1 MAFQSGDLMV
11 VNRSGTDY
19 KALISDLLDVAEGQI
34 NDGKLTIKESQGTDG
49 GDALE
54 YEFTANQETDSQVV
68 IGNGCFQLVD
78 HEGNLLGDFF
88 ANQTQNEIF
97 RLPAPPTV
105 GSGNITIQP
114 GDGLASSGDGSH
126 NANQQDDTA
135 QVLSVRTGSGLE
147 INANGEVVVKPGAG
161 IEIDL
166 DGNVII
172 DPTFDLSNQVDK
184 ALGDL
189 TDVDDSSASEGE
201 VLVKLPDGSYG
212 FVPAVDLPETFR
224 PLGFANVGAPCPKD
238 TPEPGDLYIHHDPDI
253 TRDGDDDFVIADA
266 SWVGIAGETIYEGE
280 YVVYSTDNEWHRG
293 GGLHD
298 IEQVQ
303 ADWAEEDTNS
313 LAYIQNKPCVYECH
327 NYIQHLDPLPD

>member
-1 MAFQSGDLMV
+1 MAFQSDDLFV
-11 VNRSGTDY
+11 VNRAGVDY
-19 KALISDLLDVAEGQI
+19 KALIADLLAQA
-34 NDGKLTIKESQGTDG
+34 NDSVGKGDIVLT
-49 GDALE
+49 A
-54 YEFTANQETDSQVV
+54 
-68 IGNGCFQLVD
+68 
-78 HEGNLLGDFF
+78 
-88 ANQTQNEIF
+88 
-97 RLPAPPTV
+97 
-105 GSGNITIQP
+105 
-114 GDGLASSGDGSH
+114 GDGLESVGTDTH
-126 NANQQDDTA
+126 NANQEASTSQTFN
-135 QVLSVRTGSGLE
+135 VKTGDGLE
-147 INANGEVVVKPGAG
+147 INANGEIVVKPGAG
-161 IEIDL
+161 IDIDL
-166 DGNVII
+166 DGNIII

-212 FVPAVDLPETFR
+212 FVPPVDLPEAFH

-238 TPEPGDLYIHHDPDI
+238 APEPGDLYIHHDPNI
-253 TRDGDDDFVIADA
+253 TRGDDDDFVIADN
-266 SWVGIAGETIYEGE
+266 SWVGIAGEKIYEGE

-298 IEQVQ
+298 IEQAQ